1 MQPNRIT
8 LRRTVLVLMFAVSVF
23 FIAVFGIKA
32 DTAQESFQNRDAFV
46 TDGDA
51 GAEPQVQELEAE
63 IIRDAQ
69 IAESRADKVALY
81 VNYVPLSGVT
91 TEYDGEEVFVPV
103 RFFVEAILDC
113 RVLYSASTGKLN
125 IYADGLNFVAECGNQ
140 YIKANKRYLF
150 VEGGVYLRDDGQI
163 WLPISVLAK
172 VFGIEYTFDAESM
185 TAHLTPTGKFI
196 KSGDRYYKEK
206 DVYWLSRIISAEA
219 RGESL
224 YGQIAVGNVIM
235 NRVAHKK
242 FPDTIYD
249 VIFHGDQ
256 FSPAVS
262 GSVYKDPTD
271 LSLIAA
277 KIVLEGEC
285 VSDKIL
291 YFHSIKK
298 NDERY
303 QNFEN
308 TETEMVIGRHYFYT
322 VYSK

>member
-1 MQPNRIT
+1 MQPNRILFRRVT
-8 LRRTVLVLMFAVSVF
+8 LVFLFVVSVL
-23 FIAVFGIKA
+23 FITAFSVKA
-32 DTAQESFQNRDAFV
+32 EVDTALPQTSADITEPSE
-46 TDGDA
+46 
-51 GAEPQVQELEAE
+51 AEVGGQLEAE
-63 IIRDAQ
+63 VIRDAQ

-81 VNYVPLSGVT
+81 VNYVPVCGVT
-91 TEYDGEEVFVPV
+91 TEYNGRDVLVPA

-125 IYADGLNFVAECGNQ
+125 IYADGLTFEAQCGNQ
-140 YIKANKRYLF
+140 YVKANRRYLF
-150 VEGGVYLRDDGQI
+150 VEDGVYLRDDGQI
-163 WLPISVLAK
+163 WLPISVLSK
-172 VFGIEYTFDAESM
+172 IFGIEYTFDSESM

-196 KSGDRYYKEK
+196 KSGDKYYDDE

-242 FPDTIYD
+242 FPNTIYD
-249 VIFHGDQ
+249 VIFHGNQ

-262 GSVYKDPTD
+262 GSVYNDPTD
-271 LSLIAA
+271 LAVIAA

-298 NDERY
+298 TDERY
-303 QNFEN
+303 WDFEN
-308 TETEMVIGRHYFYT
+308 TETELVIGRHYFYT
-322 VYSK
+322 VYTK

>member
-8 LRRTVLVLMFAVSVF
+8 LRRATLLVLFVLSLISIAIFSVRADDMTDVS
-23 FIAVFGIKA
+23 IGYTA
-32 DTAQESFQNRDAFV
+32 DTQPEAPEAD
-46 TDGDA
+46 
-51 GAEPQVQELEAE
+51 PELEAE
-63 IIRDAQ
+63 VIRDAQ

-81 VNYVPLSGVT
+81 VNYVPVSGVT
-91 TEYDGEEVFVPV
+91 TEYNGKDVLVPA
-103 RFFVEAILDC
+103 RFFAESMLDC

-125 IYADGLNFVAECGNQ
+125 IYADGLTFEAQCGNQ
-140 YIKANKRYLF
+140 YVRANRRYLF
-150 VEGGVYLRDDGQI
+150 VEEGVSLREDGQI
-163 WLPISVLAK
+163 WLPISVMAK
-172 VFGIEYTFDAESM
+172 IFGCGYTFDEESM

-196 KSGDRYYKEK
+196 KSGDRYYDEE

-242 FPDTIYD
+242 FPNTIYD

-262 GSVYKDPTD
+262 GSVYNEPTD
-271 LSLIAA
+271 RAVIAA

-285 VSDKIL
+285 ISDKIL
-291 YFHSIKK
+291 YFHSIKTS
-298 NDERY
+298 DERY
-303 QNFEN
+303 WDFEN

-322 VYSK
+322 VYTK